1 MLAST
6 TKKGITSSM
15 KKTINFSS
23 VPENIALAERMVDE
37 ICANYEINDDHYG
50 NILISLT
57 EAVNNA
63 IQHGNKND
71 PKKNVEIVFDVEA
84 SLESFSFTVKD
95 EGDGFD
101 YTTIPD
107 PTAPENIE
115 KISGRGVFLMRNLA
129 DKVGF
134 NSDGREI
141 QLNFKISPN

>member
-1 MLAST
+1 M
-6 TKKGITSSM
+6 
-15 KKTINFSS
+15 
-23 VPENIALAERMVDE
+23 
-37 ICANYEINDDHYG
+37 CANYEINEDHYG

-71 PKKNVEIVFDVEA
+71 PKKNVEIVFDVETN
-84 SLESFSFTVKD
+84 LESFSFTVKD

-134 NSDGREI
+134 YSEGREI

>member
-1 MLAST
+1 MLVNPA
-6 TKKGITSSM
+6 KKGTSRSM

-37 ICANYEINDDHYG
+37 ICASYEINEDHYG

-71 PKKNVEIVFDVEA
+71 PGKNVEIVFDVETN
-84 SLESFSFTVKD
+84 LKSFSFTVRD

-101 YTTIPD
+101 YNTIPD
-107 PTAPENIE
+107 PTAPENLE
-115 KISGRGVFLMRNLA
+115 KISGRGVFLMKNLA
-129 DKVGF
+129 DNVGF
-134 NSDGREI
+134 YQDGREVE
-141 QLNFKISPN
+141 LCFKISPN